1 MNNSILNKLNIDMKR
16 EKAMDSIL
24 NQKGTIYR
32 SYQDGW
38 LKALENYDKLIKIK
52 NRRGFKMQMS

>member
-1 MNNSILNKLNIDMKR
+1 MKR

-24 NQKGTIYR
+24 NEKGTIYR

-38 LKALENYDKLIKIK
+38 LKALENYDKIIKIK
-52 NRRGFKMQMS
+52 ARRSYRLQGT